1 MSLSNTYNNN
11 ATANS
16 ANSQQFASKL
26 VPMSAYQVYLSQV
39 AGTINT
45 LRMANT
51 DPTVTYIPPQ
61 YGGPYGQQALIEQ
74 TAVLQVITF
83 NVP

>member
-16 ANSQQFASKL
+16 ANSQKF